1 MVLQEVNWMAL
12 DFYEERKWKVHTA
25 LKLSRAI
32 RHRNQA
38 KEQAKETYVANRCS
52 SLIQSFWLGVVDQV
66 APQCIPRDIQPYIM
80 RFPSRCHVDEY
91 QDAKLVWQRR
101 TYNADL
107 SPDQLGDSTKEDR
120 KEEVLVVEVPQM
132 SDCDAIDDGSRGGVK
147 GEGRPFLS
155 TLWTEPPEKG
165 ENNLEFSVTNDDTDT
180 GRDQHTAGG
189 EKFVP
194 FAIEDIPKWRNQ
206 EYPALDVKLYE
217 YCLEL
222 VSQECL
228 NSDVMAAAREDDLVK
243 LSCSKL
249 QPTCRPRPS
258 TAQVTPKLGVQV
270 VEKRSIDA
278 EEETAA
284 RSLVEDEFDS
294 DEDRALFDLSMMCQE
309 PISIIATPNCCSH
322 SRGCSIDSHMVSLR
336 SSETENGLAV
346 AAVDQAKEAAI
357 DLALQRMQDEGAIIH
372 PIELETPHHSI
383 DRWRLPLF
391 HRGDTEYEDET
402 LLLSLFVAQM
412 TFESPSAHRIP
423 RGRQKAGGH
432 SGQANYG
439 AHRGLSAG
447 GQVHFSGT
455 KHK

>member
-1 MVLQEVNWMAL
+1 MRRPTVEQMVNERLDLGERAVLLLEDRALKKPEPLDCHRTHWDMVLQEVNWMAL

-228 NSDVMAAAREDDLVK
+228 NSD
-243 LSCSKL
+243 
-249 QPTCRPRPS
+249 
-258 TAQVTPKLGVQV
+258 
-270 VEKRSIDA
+270 
-278 EEETAA
+278 
-284 RSLVEDEFDS
+284 
-294 DEDRALFDLSMMCQE
+294 
-309 PISIIATPNCCSH
+309 
-322 SRGCSIDSHMVSLR
+322 
-336 SSETENGLAV
+336 GLIL
-346 AAVDQAKEAAI
+346 DP
-357 DLALQRMQDEGAIIH
+357 LIIH
-372 PIELETPHHSI
+372 IFVILSSDGCCE
-383 DRWRLPLF
+383 RRRF
-391 HRGDTEYEDET
+391 GET
-402 LLLSLFVAQM
+402 LLLQATTNLQAA
-412 TFESPSAHRIP
+412 TFDSPS
-423 RGRQKAGGH
+423 
-432 SGQANYG
+432 Y
-439 AHRGLSAG
+439 
-447 GQVHFSGT
+447 T
-455 KHK
+455 KTWGPSSREAQH